1 MHETL
6 LGSYVDVILEGSR
19 NLDKEAAG
27 IRVLCLQSKDSRE
40 PSAVKDAGWVI
51 FKLSDGLD
59 SMTPGCGPSASITL
73 ILPATRAGG
82 HQHTPLHTTSTFS
95 A

>member
-6 LGSYVDVILEGSR
+6 LGSYVDIILEGSR

-27 IRVLCLQSKDSRE
+27 IRVLCLQAKDSRK

-59 SMTPGCGPSASITL
+59 SMTPGCGPSASSTDSSS
-73 ILPATRAGG
+73 
-82 HQHTPLHTTSTFS
+82 HQSRSQLVDTNTHH
-95 A
+95 